1 MVKRDLAASFLFI
14 FFGELEIIKE
24 KQQGQEFSFKVKTK
38 TKDFSI
44 NASKFTGKSMTK
56 KKKIPFKHTL
66 AQACI

>member
-14 FFGELEIIKE
+14 FWGNGNYKR
-24 KQQGQEFSFKVKTK
+24 KKQGQEFSFKVKTK
-38 TKDFSI
+38 MKDFSI